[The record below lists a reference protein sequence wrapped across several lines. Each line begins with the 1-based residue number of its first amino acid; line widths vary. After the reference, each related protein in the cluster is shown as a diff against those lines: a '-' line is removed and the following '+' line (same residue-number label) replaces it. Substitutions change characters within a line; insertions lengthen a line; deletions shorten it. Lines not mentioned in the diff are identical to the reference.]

1 MFPDASSV
9 LWSSSIFIFSIL
21 KRLES
26 VLCVS
31 SACGFVSSTDRTRPR
46 TLFFYHTHTQHRHAV
61 HNIWEK
67 LKEEKHVLPG
77 FILLLYSFAPLF
89 DVLVVFPLSFFFQ
102 GVCCT
107 IRFSHDVCFL
117 FCQSEPPHFSSFLTS
132 KKVNSH
138 PFFPRFNYFFVFLSN
153 VVKRSFNYLI
163 KKETFWI
170 ENE

>member
-89 DVLVVFPLSFFFQ
+89 DVLVVFPLSFFFS
-102 GVCCT
+102 GCVLYDSVFPWRLFFILPVGT
-107 IRFSHDVCFL
+107 ASFFFL
-117 FCQSEPPHFSSFLTS
+117 PDFQESQLPS
-132 KKVNSH
+132 
-138 PFFPRFNYFFVFLSN
+138 FFPEVQLFFRLSF
-153 VVKRSFNYLI
+153 KCR
-163 KKETFWI
+163 KKI
-170 ENE
+170 V